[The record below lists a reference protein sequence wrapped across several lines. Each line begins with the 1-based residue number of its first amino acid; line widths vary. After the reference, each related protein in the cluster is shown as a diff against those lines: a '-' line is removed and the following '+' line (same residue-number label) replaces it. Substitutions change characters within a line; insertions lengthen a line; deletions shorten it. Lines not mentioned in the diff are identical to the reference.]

1 MLEIANFDVP
11 DSAIPDKVLN
21 AAPPKKKERVPKT
34 KQPSNFLITAN
45 PNVSWRDLQNRDQ
58 KLKAAKQLIIFGKN
72 VEVNLKNHKLLKQVN
87 TIPDY
92 KFPNVTNYKFAVES
106 GSQKGFL
113 HLHAIV
119 SFDGYCQLRLGP
131 MQQLLNTCMAGIS
144 TGGYVNVEYFPN
156 TQELVQQYVNKDQ
169 NTIYHT

>member
-1 MLEIANFDVP
+1 VV
-11 DSAIPDKVLN
+11 PDKVLN
-21 AAPPKKKERVPKT
+21 AAPPKKKKRVPKT

-45 PNVSWRDLQNRDQ
+45 PNVSWRDLETKDQ
-58 KLKAAKQLIIFGKN
+58 KLKAAKQLIIFGRN
-72 VEVNLKNHKLLKQVN
+72 LEVNLKNHKLLKQVN

-92 KFPNVTNYKFAVES
+92 KFPNVTNYHFAVES

-119 SFDGYCQLRLGP
+119 SFDGYCQLRLSTL
-131 MQQLLNTCMAGIS
+131 QQLLNTCMAGIS

-169 NTIYHT
+169 DTIFRT